1 MIAVSVLYNHDEWL
15 VWEQNACPM
24 LMTLTLNP
32 AMNELKDFI
41 GSRWPLTILIFERRQ
56 VKWLNRWQGLKNL
69 GQKMIDFLTYAA
81 NRVAFFTAYANS
93 KKALL
98 KKTQEI
104 RDIADLGVMSDED
117 LINLFNEICRLY
129 YVWYAYAWV
138 CEPVEFRAQDILIK
152 FLEEMASIGKLKVDI
167 QEASRILLSPDEES
181 FSMEIS
187 KDLLECSKA
196 LANVLKDK
204 KISRAITRLR
214 DEKGFPVKATE
225 VIMSAR
231 QANGSAA
238 IEDMIKKAKEHSE
251 EYYWKKNNYFS
262 TKHLKIR
269 DIIEELFGVEDFS
282 VDNPERFLDSQ
293 LLRFRKDREST
304 AEIKAK
310 LLISLPPYYKGIA
323 MLASAIGGTLK
334 DRRKR
339 TIMIANAA
347 FDMLLGEVARRTKTE
362 IEDCRYLIPQELEY
376 FIKSPEEYFERFKER
391 RKRFLVVQGDFP
403 VVEELISDALSKRR
417 DSARISYDEIAMND
431 PFIAE
436 GDDADRYIRRLDS
449 RLNFIKKLE
458 VKEALVIQGVVAYR
472 SPQAKQVSGVVRVI
486 RDPKAEVIGAGEI
499 LVAPSTTPDYMDA
512 IHRCK
517 AIITD
522 WGGQTSHAA
531 ITARELKKPCIIGTN
546 YASHVLSNGQ
556 RVELDLEQ
564 GIIRRVEA
572 GKA

>member
-1 MIAVSVLYNHDEWL
+1 MITITVLYNHDEWL
-15 VWEQNACPM
+15 VWEQNASPL

-41 GSRWPLTILIFERRQ
+41 GSRWPLTILIFEKKQ

-93 KKALL
+93 EKALL

-104 RDIADLGVMSDED
+104 RDVVNLGAMSNGD
-117 LINLFNEICRLY
+117 LINLFNEICKLY

-138 CEPVEFRAQDILIK
+138 CEPVEFRAQDVLIK
-152 FLEEMASIGKLKVDI
+152 FLEEMASTGRLKVDV

-181 FSMEIS
+181 VLMEVS
-187 KDLLECSKA
+187 KHLLECSKA

-204 KISRAITRLR
+204 RISRAIRRLK
-214 DEKGFPVKATE
+214 DEKDFPVKATE
-225 VIMSAR
+225 VILSAR
-231 QANGSAA
+231 QTDRSVA
-238 IEDMIKKAKEHSE
+238 IEDLMKKVRKHSE
-251 EYYWKKNNYFS
+251 KYYWKKNNYFS
-262 TKHLKIR
+262 TKHLKNR
-269 DIIEELFGVEDFS
+269 DIIEELFSVQEFS

-293 LLRFRKDREST
+293 LLKFRKDREST
-304 AEIKAK
+304 AEMKAK

-323 MLASAIGGTLK
+323 MLTSAIGGTLK

-339 TIMIANAA
+339 TIMIANAV
-347 FDMLLGEVARRTKTE
+347 FDTLLGEVARRTKTKM
-362 IEDCRYLIPQELEY
+362 EDCRYLIPQELEY
-376 FIKSPEEYFERFKER
+376 FIMSPEEYSKRFKER

-403 VVEELISDALSKRR
+403 MIEELISDALSKRR
-417 DSARISYDEIAMND
+417 DSARISYGEIAMND

-436 GDDADRYIRRLDS
+436 GDVADIYIKRLDS

-472 SPQAKQVSGVVRVI
+472 SPHAKHVSGVVRVI
-486 RDPKAEVIGAGEI
+486 RDPKAEVIKAGEI
-499 LVAPSTTPDYMDA
+499 LVAPSTTPDYMDS

-546 YASHVLSNGQ
+546 YASHVLNNGQ